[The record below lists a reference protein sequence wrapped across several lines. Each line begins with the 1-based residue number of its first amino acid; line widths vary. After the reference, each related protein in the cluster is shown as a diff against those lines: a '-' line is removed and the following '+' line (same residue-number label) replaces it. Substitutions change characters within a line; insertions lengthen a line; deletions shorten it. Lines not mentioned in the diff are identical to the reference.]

1 MHIALFKNVNQV
13 LDYLLAL
20 VLSLNT
26 NTVNN
31 IRLKIVLK
39 IVLGGEV
46 IS

>member
-20 VLSLNT
+20 VLSLIT

-31 IRLKIVLK
+31 IRLKIVL
-39 IVLGGEV
+39 GGVV